1 MNAQELAK
9 VPTLIHEQYKLNR
22 KEIIGKGSFG
32 WVFLVRDVHTIE
44 KFAAKVEPKTK
55 NSLLYSEHHILQTV
69 QNSEGFTKVHFFGE
83 QDGFYILVIDLLS
96 KNLDDVNR
104 KDKRKLSLEGLAA
117 IAVQA
122 VTRLEELHSKGFL
135 HRDMKPENLIF
146 GTGKHK
152 DMVYLIDFGLS
163 KRYIDSRTGVHIP
176 FRTGKSL
183 TGTPRYTSI
192 GAHIGME
199 LDRRDD
205 LESLCYVLLY
215 LLEGTLP
222 WVGIKCSDA
231 TSKYRLIGEMKLS
244 LSSEVLCAGAP
255 LQLCAAFNYTK
266 ALQFGAQP
274 DYGYL
279 RHLFSEM
286 VLPAHYS
293 GLLLAGTVQSLL
305 YYEFSGLTGFGKGKA
320 EKGIFGGLG
329 ENGGKTGRKLEEG
342 AAREGG
348 RRLNSRERKEDEKR
362 DHKKGFSN
370 TNPFRAANTNVSQRV
385 ILNQNQLSGFQDL
398 VVSQRTGSSS
408 FDTSSGGTTSIDR
421 PWSLPHLD
429 VGLMAGGGGNGG
441 KSGGW
446 EKTQFPTSSSLWR
459 THTLA
464 DESNAARN
472 SPLIGKGKMMHGSSR
487 SPIVSH
493 KQLHSFSYASSPKKA
508 GGKRMLLNEQE
519 GKNNRWFDRTHSMD
533 DPDST
538 SRSRES
544 DVAARRVSL
553 DDGWLGVGKDE
564 LDGSSSLDF
573 GDGDDVVKRGK
584 GGVGGSRGRDDGE
597 GSREV
602 LLPSL
607 FRNDEFGGKGMN
619 GSSLPHLHGMRR
631 QADRVDSE
639 DGEVGK
645 KGLWKLSGSGKEEA
659 KDVVGEGGKEREKE
673 RGTRG
678 VGQGKTTAHL
688 SLDRN
693 PGNRRRRI
701 SEAISGYVLEP
712 QKGGRTNE
720 SGVGRGVITTSPLLS
735 KSALGMGRELAHAR
749 NEPKSSR
756 KLFGKG
762 EERALLEATRE
773 ATRTVMGAEMGAE
786 MFGDV
791 DDVVLVTQGPRSN
804 MVVQTVVEGDHF
816 MGKGGDG
823 MKQKSKGT
831 NTNVDW
837 MKGIVGSKWES
848 EIVGGE
854 SERSE
859 TSVSDVFLSS
869 CSERSWSNVSVSQ
882 AVVHDFGSIGR
893 DWTAAGDVDV
903 LG

>member
-1 MNAQELAK
+1 MCATPPIEVDSEIIRELILFVKEALTTFISWMVNPIEDIEEELFDHYAVIRVSVFEPAK
-9 VPTLIHEQYKLNR
+9 HFLIFIFHNSDKLILDDHRKVELKNYLCLIHHHIKNMELRSDEHDADFVSELVKWEMRAMVEMENEQNC
-22 KEIIGKGSFG
+22 S
-32 WVFLVRDVHTIE
+32 FLVRTM
-44 KFAAKVEPKTK
+44 
-55 NSLLYSEHHILQTV
+55 L
-69 QNSEGFTKVHFFGE
+69 
-83 QDGFYILVIDLLS
+83 
-96 KNLDDVNR
+96 NR
-104 KDKRKLSLEGLAA
+104 TQEWNRDKRERQKRREVLLREEGITISHLFARSPSLSSTIPTARISSCDSIGRIALKGLSPSRYEA
-117 IAVQA
+117 
-122 VTRLEELHSKGFL
+122 
-135 HRDMKPENLIF
+135 ENLIF
-146 GTGKHK
+146 GTEKHK

-163 KRYIDSRTGVHIP
+163 KRYIDTRTGVHVP

-183 TGTPRYTSI
+183 RGTPRYISI

-205 LESLCYVLLY
+205 LESLCSVLLY

-222 WVGIKCSDA
+222 WVGINCSDA

-274 DYGYL
+274 DDGYL

-320 EKGIFGGLG
+320 GKVIFGGLG

-342 AAREGG
+342 ATREGG

-362 DHKKGFSN
+362 DHKKGISN

-408 FDTSSGGTTSIDR
+408 FDTSSGGTSSIDR

-429 VGLMAGGGGNGG
+429 VGLIAGGSGNGG

-519 GKNNRWFDRTHSMD
+519 GKNNRRFDRTHSMD

-544 DVAARRVSL
+544 EVAARRVSL

-573 GDGDDVVKRGK
+573 GDGDGVVKRGK

-607 FRNDEFGGKGMN
+607 FKNDEFGGKGMN
-619 GSSLPHLHGMRR
+619 GSSLPHLHGLRR
-631 QADRVDSE
+631 QSDRVDE
-639 DGEVGK
+639 EEGEVGK
-645 KGLWKLSGSGKEEA
+645 KGLWKLSGSGKEEG

-673 RGTRG
+673 RGMRG
-678 VGQGKTTAHL
+678 VGQAKTTAHL

-701 SEAISGYVLEP
+701 SEAMSGYALEP

-720 SGVGRGVITTSPLLS
+720 SGVGRGVITMSPQLS
-735 KSALGMGRELAHAR
+735 KSALGMGR
-749 NEPKSSR
+749 
-756 KLFGKG
+756 
-762 EERALLEATRE
+762 
-773 ATRTVMGAEMGAE
+773 
-786 MFGDV
+786 
-791 DDVVLVTQGPRSN
+791 
-804 MVVQTVVEGDHF
+804 
-816 MGKGGDG
+816 
-823 MKQKSKGT
+823 
-831 NTNVDW
+831 
-837 MKGIVGSKWES
+837 
-848 EIVGGE
+848 
-854 SERSE
+854 
-859 TSVSDVFLSS
+859 
-869 CSERSWSNVSVSQ
+869 
-882 AVVHDFGSIGR
+882 
-893 DWTAAGDVDV
+893 
-903 LG
+903 